1 MFGVLGIIISLGL
14 LMYLAYKGISVI
26 ILTPLLALLAVVL
39 GGSINLLPVYTGT
52 YMSSLANYVATYF
65 PIFLLGAIFGKV
77 MDSSGAAQTI
87 ANAIAKKLG
96 KEKAIIAVVL
106 SCAILTYGGVSL
118 FVVAFAVYPIA
129 LSLFRE
135 AGVPKRLIPGS
146 IALGAFTF
154 TMTALPGTPQ
164 VQNAIPMPFFGTDV
178 WAAPILGIVA
188 SLIMG
193 VGGCA
198 WLMYRAKKA
207 IAANEPFTDSDDKVA
222 MKDAVSVQDIKVS
235 AGAFAI
241 AITPIILVLVVN
253 LLLSKFVFVE
263 SFMDWSFLKDF
274 NTTIGSIGGTWSLIV
289 SLLIAILTCLLANYK
304 KFDHP
309 IKVLNEGANGSLLA
323 ILNTAA
329 AVGYGNVIKSLA
341 AFGVVKD
348 GLLGISDNPLIAEGI
363 SVTALAGVTGSA
375 SGGMSIAL
383 EALGDNL
390 IQLANQ
396 SGIDQQVLHR
406 IATVACGGLDTL
418 PHNGAVITLL
428 AVCGLTHKKSYFDI
442 MMVTAIIPVIALIAT
457 IILGSMGIV

>member
-263 SFMDWSFLKDF
+263 
-274 NTTIGSIGGTWSLIV
+274 
-289 SLLIAILTCLLANYK
+289 
-304 KFDHP
+304 
-309 IKVLNEGANGSLLA
+309 
-323 ILNTAA
+323 
-329 AVGYGNVIKSLA
+329 
-341 AFGVVKD
+341 
-348 GLLGISDNPLIAEGI
+348 
-363 SVTALAGVTGSA
+363 
-375 SGGMSIAL
+375 
-383 EALGDNL
+383 
-390 IQLANQ
+390 
-396 SGIDQQVLHR
+396 
-406 IATVACGGLDTL
+406 
-418 PHNGAVITLL
+418 
-428 AVCGLTHKKSYFDI
+428 
-442 MMVTAIIPVIALIAT
+442 
-457 IILGSMGIV
+457 